1 MHIHAIFKS
10 LLEIR
15 REEWK
20 RVILMFFYFYLTIAS
35 YYILKTVRNAYFVD
49 RLGADDLPW
58 VKIVIAFLTWIFV
71 FYYSKVANKTIL
83 RNLINGSLLFLVLN
97 LFFFWY
103 MFDYKFAWL
112 PFTFFIWVTIFN
124 SLTVTQFW
132 TFASDLFDSW
142 EAKRVF
148 GLVGAGGLI
157 GGMTG
162 SYIAAHFASII
173 GTRNLLLVAGGII
186 FLCVGIVSYLWKFE
200 LKKMTTAHGSRVL
213 LPGEDGKDSKGDT
226 AVGPFA
232 LIRRSRYLLYLLLL
246 VGLTKFATELTE
258 YQLTKMAEIHV
269 TTGMDDLAAF
279 FGKVFG
285 SLNMVAL
292 VIQIFGTSIFLRYLG
307 GASTLF
313 LLPGGLLVGTL
324 ILLFQPAVWSISVL
338 KIIDGSLRYSIYQS
352 AKEFIYLPIQKIVR
366 YKIKPF
372 IDMFVYQLSKGLAS
386 IFVILINSFLFV
398 YVAKYFPGEQTKVLL
413 VGLLVL
419 VSLIGWFW
427 VVAGLKKEYPMAI
440 REFLNRAG
448 ENRTLAEKEIVLQS
462 IAEVRSQFLPLHLDH
477 GALVQEIEKEVEA
490 YEKLIVDHRLNTAEG
505 VQTQDKTVV
514 AQKGLLFFQ
523 LNRSIFRIFGILSL
537 IYDAADMTLVCDNY
551 IKGDEY
557 TRANA
562 LELLELS
569 LKPAL
574 KATLNKLL
582 DGDLALANV
591 TADTVV

>member
-1 MHIHAIFKS
+1 MHIHAILKS

-58 VKIVIAFLTWIFV
+58 VKIAIALLTWVFV
-71 FYYSKVANKTIL
+71 FYYSKVAHKTIL
-83 RNLINGSLLFLVLN
+83 RNLINGTLLFLVAN
-97 LFFFWY
+97 LAFFWY
-103 MFDYKFAWL
+103 MFDYKADWM
-112 PFTFFIWVTIFN
+112 PFSFFIWVTIFN

-132 TFASDLFDSW
+132 TFASDLFDAW

-162 SYIAAHFASII
+162 SYISAHFASII
-173 GTRNLLLVAGGII
+173 GTRNLLIVAGAVVL
-186 FLCVGIVSYLWKFE
+186 LCIGIVSYLWKFE
-200 LKKMTTAHGSRVL
+200 IKKMTTTHGNRVP
-213 LPGEDGKDSKGDT
+213 LPGENGTEAKQDER
-226 AVGPFA
+226 GPLA
-232 LIRRSRYLLYLLLL
+232 LIRASRYLFFLLLL

-258 YQLTKMAEIHV
+258 YQLSKMAEIHV
-269 TTGMDDLAAF
+269 TTGMDGLAEF

-292 VIQIFGTSIFLRYLG
+292 VIQVFGTSVFLRYFG

-352 AKEFIYLPIQKIVR
+352 AKEFVYLPIQKVVR

-372 IDMFVYQLSKGLAS
+372 IDMFVYQFAKGFAS
-386 IFVILINSFLFV
+386 FFVILINSFLFV
-398 YVAKYFPGEQTKVLL
+398 YVEKYYPGEQTKVLL

-419 VSLIGWFW
+419 VSLVGWFW

-440 REFLNRAG
+440 REFLNQAG
-448 ENRTLAEKEIVLQS
+448 AHRSLAEKEIVLQS
-462 IAEVRSQFLPLHLDH
+462 IAEVRSQFLPMHLEKA
-477 GALVQEIEKEVEA
+477 ALVREIEKEMGE
-490 YEKLIVDHRLNTAEG
+490 YERIFRSHHLDVPEVLPGADKPVDA
-505 VQTQDKTVV
+505 QT
-514 AQKGLLFFQ
+514 GLLFYQ
-523 LNRSIFRIFGILSL
+523 LNRSIFRIFGLLSL
-537 IYDAADMTLVCDNY
+537 IFDAADMTLICENY

-562 LELLELS
+562 LELLDLS
-569 LKPAL
+569 LSPAL
-574 KATLNKLL
+574 KTKLNALL
-582 DGDLALANV
+582 DGDLALAN
-591 TADTVV
+591 APKK